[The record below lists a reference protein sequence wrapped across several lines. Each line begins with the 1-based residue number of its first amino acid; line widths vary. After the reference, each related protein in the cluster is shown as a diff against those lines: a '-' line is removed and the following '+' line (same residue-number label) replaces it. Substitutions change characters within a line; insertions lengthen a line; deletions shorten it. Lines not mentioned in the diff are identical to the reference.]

1 MSYLEKQLS
10 NVDDYGYPMPLS
22 WRRKLRKVAIG
33 AIKSIIARGIYMVM
47 SIVGGF
53 LWLRRLGGKYPP
65 LTPATFHPTRILVIR
80 LDLIGDL
87 VLSLTV
93 VSALK
98 RTYPDAKIDLLALPT
113 NAKVAKYD
121 PNLAE
126 IIPYDPNIWRHPKA
140 LLQPEKWRETIPRTI
155 PLLTPHYE
163 RVF

>member
-1 MSYLEKQLS
+1 MSYIEKQLS
-10 NVDDYGYPMPLS
+10 NVDDYGYPMPPS

-33 AIKSIIARGIYMVM
+33 TIKSIIARGIYVAM

-53 LWLRRLGGKYPP
+53 LWLGRSGEKYPP

-98 RTYPDAKIDLLALPT
+98 RTYPEAELDLLALPSS
-113 NAKVAKYD
+113 AKIAVDDPDLTQLITYD
-121 PNLAE
+121 HNVW
-126 IIPYDPNIWRHPKA
+126 WRPQA
-140 LLQPEKWRETIPRTI
+140 LLQRKHWRAAPAIIQQLRA
-155 PLLTPHYE
+155 
-163 RVF
+163 R